1 MAGQYL
7 RTNWRVTPE
16 ALQPQAI
23 AGLVAKGSGQNSIG
37 LYSPNGDVIPNLVI
51 FSWSADIGGDGA
63 LFITINACSMLS
75 AAFGGSAVSM
85 FPYGTSGVGFKILPI
100 GIMTRR
106 IHAYSDGA
114 ATSGS
119 QGGLW
124 FSICASDDS
133 GVNFLSRCMGSIS
146 SASASFHAVITG
158 FIVST
163 P

>member
-51 FSWSADIGGDGA
+51 FSWSADGGNANGYV
-63 LFITINACSMLS
+63 TINACSMLS
-75 AAFGGSAVSM
+75 AAFGESAASM
-85 FPYGTSGVGFKILPI
+85 FPYGTSGCGFKILPI
-100 GIMTRR
+100 GIQVRR
-106 IHAYSDGA
+106 IHAYTDLA

-133 GVNFLSRCMGSIS
+133 AVMFKARCMGSLS
-146 SASASFHAVITG
+146 TASASWHAVITG